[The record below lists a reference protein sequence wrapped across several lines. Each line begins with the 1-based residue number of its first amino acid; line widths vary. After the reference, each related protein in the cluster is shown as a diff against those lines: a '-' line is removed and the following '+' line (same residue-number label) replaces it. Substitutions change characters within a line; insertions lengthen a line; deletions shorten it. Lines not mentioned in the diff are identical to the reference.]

1 MLKHAMY
8 APIPICIGSEFLIVE
23 VENQNVSS
31 VEKFLASSGIYKN
44 IVVKL

>member
-1 MLKHAMY
+1 MLKHAVY
-8 APIPICIGSEFLIVE
+8 APLPLYTGSKFLIVE
-23 VENQNVSS
+23 VENPNVSS